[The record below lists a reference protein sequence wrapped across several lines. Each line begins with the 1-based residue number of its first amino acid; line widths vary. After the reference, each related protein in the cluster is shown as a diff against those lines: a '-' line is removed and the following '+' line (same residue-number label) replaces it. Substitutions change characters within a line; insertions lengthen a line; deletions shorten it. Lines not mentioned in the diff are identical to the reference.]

1 GVFALHLLCKAGLSN
16 PKLMAIDPW
25 PQAVEQEPNNLPAAA
40 TAVSIPGGVSAALG
54 PTDLDYYRFE
64 AAAGDQWVFDVE
76 ARRLGSSLSPV
87 LTLYDAAGRE
97 LRRTAAPRGIDQ
109 EARVLYTFP
118 AAGAYLARVHDR
130 TYQGSEASVYRL
142 RIGKIPFATRM
153 FPLGGQRGTK
163 TNVAFSGGSLPQ
175 TVVHEVDLTGDA
187 PWQRRQL
194 EIPFEGDRLLA
205 PAMFAVGE
213 HPEAFEQEPNGE
225 PSQAQQLASPVT
237 LNGCIETP
245 GDRDCIRFHAKQG
258 EKFTVRVLAQQ
269 LGSLLDSVITIND
282 ATGKEL
288 LSADDR
294 PPVPREA
301 PVVRPLNAPAW
312 LDDVQV
318 DFASP
323 GEGDYVLS
331 IEDRYGLGGEQYAYR
346 LELSPAVADFDLIVQ
361 PGLPSNPRDPKAV
374 QQQAQVLNDFSGAGV
389 GSLSMDRGG
398 TGTLLVRA
406 FRNGYNGPIAL
417 SVEGLPEGVQA
428 SPATIAA
435 GQNDTTLNLIAD
447 FDVPSSAAWLRVVGR
462 GQIEGPVQAAAQP
475 GTQGPAVSL
484 ARLAQHPVVCS
495 ALPIGGAAVYE
506 TPAVA
511 LGISQQGAELAIRG
525 ALASALTP
533 GGSVPLRLTIRRR
546 EGYAGDVAVE
556 LLNLPTGLTA
566 GPATIAADRN
576 EAQVQLA
583 AGPDLAPGKHLLL
596 VSGTLTV
603 ADRKEPIKAEFPLE
617 FEAFPPVALELA
629 AQQLDVPLGGSAKV
643 ELQLHRYASLV
654 VPIELTLSQLPRG
667 LTASETA
674 IPADA
679 ERFAFAIAA
688 GDGATASPIRRII
701 QIKAKTKIGE
711 HVIELPT
718 LRFALKVVK
727 GP

>member
-1 GVFALHLLCKAGLSN
+1 
-16 PKLMAIDPW
+16 
-25 PQAVEQEPNNLPAAA
+25 
-40 TAVSIPGGVSAALG
+40 
-54 PTDLDYYRFE
+54 
-64 AAAGDQWVFDVE
+64 
-76 ARRLGSSLSPV
+76 
-87 LTLYDAAGRE
+87 
-97 LRRTAAPRGIDQ
+97 
-109 EARVLYTFP
+109 
-118 AAGAYLARVHDR
+118 
-130 TYQGSEASVYRL
+130 
-142 RIGKIPFATRM
+142 
-153 FPLGGQRGTK
+153 
-163 TNVAFSGGSLPQ
+163 
-175 TVVHEVDLTGDA
+175 
-187 PWQRRQL
+187 
-194 EIPFEGDRLLA
+194 
-205 PAMFAVGE
+205 
-213 HPEAFEQEPNGE
+213 
-225 PSQAQQLASPVT
+225 
-237 LNGCIETP
+237 
-245 GDRDCIRFHAKQG
+245 
-258 EKFTVRVLAQQ
+258 VLAQQ
-269 LGSLLDSVITIND
+269 LGSPLDSIITIND

-294 PPVPREA
+294 PPAPREA
-301 PVVRPLNAPAW
+301 PVVRPLNAPAQ
-312 LDDVQV
+312 LDDVLV

-323 GEGDYVLS
+323 GEGDYVLA

-389 GSLSMDRGG
+389 GALSMDRGG

-406 FRNGYNGPIAL
+406 FRNGYNGPIAI

-462 GQIEGPVQAAAQP
+462 GQIDGGV
-475 GTQGPAVSL
+475 QGPAVSL

-511 LGISQQGAELAIRG
+511 LGISQQGAELALRG
-525 ALASALTP
+525 MLASQLTP
-533 GGSVPLRLTIRRR
+533 GGSVPLRLAIKRR
-546 EGYAGDVAVE
+546 EGYAGEVAIA
-556 LLNLPTGLTA
+556 LLNLPTGLTGA
-566 GPATIAADRN
+566 SATIAADRN
-576 EAQVQLA
+576 EAEVQLV

-596 VSGTLTV
+596 IEGTLKI

-643 ELQLHRYASLV
+643 QLQLHRYGSFV

-667 LTASETA
+667 LSASETA

-679 ERFAFAIAA
+679 ERFELTIQAA
-688 GDGATASPIRRII
+688 DGATASPIRRII